1 MTPGRLAA
9 VLALC
14 CLVGCAAAGLAPLPL
29 GSRPEL
35 RFLPEEPPKAV
46 VLALHGF
53 NDRKA
58 AFAAFGP
65 FLAAK
70 GVALVAYDQQGFG
83 ANQNRGRWPGDDVL
97 VDEAAETVRALAA
110 QYPGVPVTVLG
121 ESLGAAVA
129 TLALTRYPDLPVSDL
144 LLVAPGVWG
153 GDAMNPFYRLTLW
166 LAAQVAPGWTLT
178 GEGLERW
185 PSDNVPMLRELGQ
198 DPLTIRA
205 TRVDAIAGA
214 VRLMTA
220 ARAAGPKLALPTFVM
235 IGDNDEIVPVEAQKS
250 FVRRLTMPTC
260 FAQSYPEGWHM
271 LLRDLQRERV
281 WQEVLRWLDG
291 ERPPSPDATP
301 CTGLAD
307 LG

>member
-1 MTPGRLAA
+1 MIARRLAA
-9 VLALC
+9 LFALC
-14 CLVGCAAAGLAPLPL
+14 CLAGCAAASLAPLPL
-29 GSRPEL
+29 GTRPEL
-35 RFLPEEPPKAV
+35 RFLPDGPPKAV

-65 FLAAK
+65 FLAAN

-97 VDEAAETVRALAA
+97 IDEAAERIRALAA
-110 QYPGVPVTVLG
+110 RYPGVPVTVLG

-129 TLALTRYPDLPVSDL
+129 VLALTRYPGLPALDL

-153 GDAMNPFYRLTLW
+153 GDAMSPFYRLTLG

-178 GEGLERW
+178 GEGLGRW

-198 DPLTIRA
+198 DPLMVRA
-205 TRVDAIAGA
+205 TRIDAIAGA

-220 ARAAGPKLALPTFVM
+220 ARAAGPTLALPTFVM
-235 IGDNDEIVPVEAQKS
+235 IGDNDEIVPIEAQTS

-260 FAQSYPEGWHM
+260 FTQTYSAGWHM

-281 WQEVLRWLDG
+281 WQDVLRWLDG
-291 ERPPSPDATP
+291 KRPPSPDATP
-301 CTGLAD
+301 CTGSAG

>member
-1 MTPGRLAA
+1 MIVGRFAA

-14 CLVGCAAAGLAPLPL
+14 CLVGCAAVGLAPLPL

-35 RFLPEEPPKAV
+35 RFLPQGPPKAV

-65 FLAAK
+65 FLAAN

-97 VDEAAETVRALAA
+97 IDEAAKTVRALAA

-129 TLALTRYPDLPVSDL
+129 ILALTRYPDLPVSDL

-166 LAAQVAPGWTLT
+166 LAARVAPGWTLT

-185 PSDNVPMLRELGQ
+185 PSDNVPMLRELGA

-220 ARAAGPKLALPTFVM
+220 ARAAGPKLALPTFAM
-235 IGDNDEIVPVEAQKS
+235 IGDNDEIVPIEAQKS

-260 FAQSYPEGWHM
+260 FAQTYPEGWHM

-281 WQEVLRWLDG
+281 WQDVLRWLDG
-291 ERPPSPDATP
+291 ERPPSPDAAP
-301 CTGLAD
+301 CAGLAD